1 MSEMGGADTNGA
13 GTGGGRGWL
22 AVVAIGLVAGG
33 VGAFFLLRGNEAAP
47 PPMETAAAPH
57 EVVERTPMPEPQ
69 LPARGES
76 DRTVRELLSKIS
88 SKGAWSKYLELDDL
102 LNRWVSLAD
111 ALALGD
117 VPRSQLEFLAP
128 RGQYRAVERNG
139 REVPDP
145 RSYARYDAFAELV
158 DSVDVQAFASAY
170 SKLRGLLDPAYRAFG
185 YPNGSIDPVM
195 ARSLSRILATPVL
208 ETPPELVSKGAL
220 YEYADPKLEAL
231 SPAEKQ
237 LLRMGPRNLKVIQA
251 KAREISAALQL
262 SASR

>member
-33 VGAFFLLRGNEAAP
+33 IGAFFLLRGNEAAP
-47 PPMETAAAPH
+47 PPVETAAVPH
-57 EVVERTPMPEPQ
+57 VVVERTPEPR
-69 LPARGES
+69 LPAREES
-76 DRTVRELLSKIS
+76 DRTVRELLSKVS
-88 SKGAWSKYLELDDL
+88 SKGTWSKYLEMDDL
-102 LNRWVSLAD
+102 LNRWVSLVD

-128 RGQYRAVERNG
+128 GGQYRAVERNG

-158 DSVDVQAFASAY
+158 GSVDAQAFASAY

-195 ARSLSRILATPVL
+195 ARSLSRILAAPVL
-208 ETPPELVSKGAL
+208 DTPPELVSKGAL

-237 LLRMGPRNLKVIQA
+237 LLRMGPRNVKIIQA

-262 SASR
+262 TAAR